1 MAPSSLKK
9 MSGFRRM
16 TEGNYAS
23 LEKSSWDTPV
33 NSDLGLTL
41 LPGSQIQ
48 TKDEKRLGIT
58 AESSSKKAGNKHD
71 EISEQLRSFGVEIRV
86 KNLTQERAF
95 TNEAKSARGSP
106 IPGSESANFSHV
118 TADLNRARSCSQIL
132 TVENDRSAVQDNAD
146 PADAALYNGQ
156 QMGSSEIRSAK
167 SCQHGSY
174 SSRIAKWKKLRIRAS
189 DEIQGSKASKV
200 KEPAF
205 ETHNDA
211 FYMHYNQS
219 LYKNDNIQSG
229 KRREPVGVIG
239 LPLSGTGEGSKS
251 SKPEFQRQIKR
262 SLDVAPERKFPPIA
276 SFASRSPAKH
286 SHCPSRNL
294 SKVLTQQLKHSRL
307 PPDTPANIRA
317 QLSKSGERVNKRS
330 WTTYFPARAKFS
342 RHTKIPDTSFLVAP
356 LTPSQTH
363 QHQLLIN
370 PPLTSINFYPY
381 TTVSSTSPSDTFS
394 KYPSLSKAFDDLIS
408 LDPLERILN
417 TAHAGN
423 HRPSAPRRSASMP
436 SLWSARAPTIMDS
449 FKNFG
454 PAPMPTPPNEMES
467 FSLHTRQNYAQP
479 FTTQDMTRS
488 SMPMHS
494 ATAAGGLQHHRQLLE
509 IKPNYSYEEVLFL
522 VSHITK
528 QAQNLKAD
536 NIILQSSNTALEKA
550 AQDLRSEKAE
560 LINELQR
567 YERTITQKDQQIE
580 AMTQNVMSRQK
591 QFQQV
596 RDTYQRQLATLRKET
611 GTGSPSAIAQ
621 RIKQGHAPDTT
632 STASQ
637 GNQPNQPNANAPPVH
652 LTNRAQLSVSRPG
665 FEQISSGL
673 QPHVQHLSVSG
684 VLETDL
690 RDASS
695 RSLQQQTCIS
705 VNHNR
710 TNPLQTMSF
719 SAYPE
724 ASPANASNQ
733 ASVTPGFVAANH
745 NNMKFSHDQPTRWMQ
760 PTIPFDAAVGAVTT
774 SGQNDK
780 RLLGH
785 VSPERVTIDLTDE
798 SQPPLRSAS
807 CSHSVHQTSQAAIQD
822 GDPQFNLLPGQYS
835 PPQYSAVN
843 CAQSQYP
850 SGLSAQN
857 QSWKG
862 QLPSSQSSQSPDRE
876 AMQIQKETIARIS
889 MKPLSWLQGENP
901 FRKGPKI
908 DQQSGP
914 PNPRQC
920 SKGSAGGLVI
930 STDSPKKR
938 SVAPLP
944 KTATDRQSQDKVP
957 RKARAILTAEAL
969 KERARGYRKTAADKK
984 KREQEATKQSLQ
996 AEAMSTNAMRAE
1008 KQERR
1013 ATKMGKRQEQSR
1025 NPSGGVGPQEPQKT
1039 LDGQLYQEDTS
1050 VLQAVPQ
1057 GSIEQAPSDDHD
1069 SLFEDDE
1076 DGQMEMDDSET
1087 LSEADSEILED
1098 GVDSAYVAEL
1108 EAQLSADA
1116 DATMG
1121 TGLEQIDTLGG
1132 GDGHIGGRC
1141 ESEESE
1147 EE

>member
-1 MAPSSLKK
+1 
-9 MSGFRRM
+9 MSGLRRM

-23 LEKSSWDTPV
+23 LEKSLWDTPV

-58 AESSSKKAGNKHD
+58 AESSSKKAGNEHD

-86 KNLTQERAF
+86 KSLTQERAF

-106 IPGSESANFSHV
+106 IPGSESASFSYV
-118 TADLNRARSCSQIL
+118 TADLNRARPFSQIL

-189 DEIQGSKASKV
+189 NEIQGSKASKV

-239 LPLSGTGEGSKS
+239 LPLSGSGEGSKS

-262 SLDVAPERKFPPIA
+262 SLDVAPERIFPPIA

-286 SHCPSRNL
+286 PHCPSRNL

-307 PPDTPANIRA
+307 PPATPANIRA
-317 QLSKSGERVNKRS
+317 QLLKSGERVNKRS

-363 QHQLLIN
+363 QYQLLIN
-370 PPLTSINFYPY
+370 PPLTSIDFYPY

-408 LDPLERILN
+408 LDPLEGILN
-417 TAHAGN
+417 TAHTGD
-423 HRPSAPRRSASMP
+423 HRPSAPRSSARSASMP
-436 SLWSARAPTIMDS
+436 NLWSARAPTIMAS
-449 FKNFG
+449 SKNFG

-479 FTTQDMTRS
+479 FTTQGMTGS
-488 SMPMHS
+488 SMPMNS
-494 ATAAGGLQHHRQLLE
+494 ATAAGGLQYHRQGLDF
-509 IKPNYSYEEVLFL
+509 KPNYSYEEVSFL

-528 QAQNLKAD
+528 QAQNLKAG

-550 AQDLRSEKAE
+550 AQNLRSEKAE
-560 LINELQR
+560 LINEFQR

-580 AMTQNVMSRQK
+580 AMTQNVIFRQK
-591 QFQQV
+591 QFQQM
-596 RDTYQRQLATLRKET
+596 RDIYQRQLATLRKET
-611 GTGSPSAIAQ
+611 STGSPSAIAQ
-621 RIKQGHAPDTT
+621 RIRQCHAPDTT
-632 STASQ
+632 STVSQ
-637 GNQPNQPNANAPPVH
+637 GNQPNQPNANAPPVY
-652 LTNRAQLSVSRPG
+652 LTNPAHLSISRPG
-665 FEQISSGL
+665 FEHISSGL
-673 QPHVQHLSVSG
+673 QRQVQPLSVSG
-684 VLETDL
+684 VLETDF

-724 ASPANASNQ
+724 ASPANASSQ

-745 NNMKFSHDQPTRWMQ
+745 NNMKFSHDQPIRWMQ

-807 CSHSVHQTSQAAIQD
+807 CSHSVHQTSQLAVQG
-822 GDPQFNLLPGQYS
+822 GDSQFNLLPGQYS
-835 PPQYSAVN
+835 PPQYPAVN
-843 CAQSQYP
+843 CAQSQSP

-862 QLPSSQSSQSPDRE
+862 QLPPSQSSQSPDRE
-876 AMQIQKETIARIS
+876 AMQIQKDTIARIS

-920 SKGSAGGLVI
+920 SKGSAGGHVI

-944 KTATDRQSQDKVP
+944 KTASDRQSQGKVP
-957 RKARAILTAEAL
+957 RKARAVLTAEAQ
-969 KERARGYRKTAADKK
+969 KERDRGYRRTAADKK
-984 KREQEATKQSLQ
+984 KREQEA
-996 AEAMSTNAMRAE
+996 MSTNAMCAE

-1013 ATKMGKRQEQSR
+1013 AYKMGKRQEQCR
-1025 NPSGGVGPQEPQKT
+1025 KPSGGGGPQEPQET

-1069 SLFEDDE
+1069 SLFGDDE

-1087 LSEADSEILED
+1087 APEADSEILED

-1121 TGLEQIDTLGG
+1121 TSFEQIDTLGG
-1132 GDGHIGGRC
+1132 GEGHVGGRC